1 MIELAWFR
9 SAGWKFIPRGA
20 VAATVAAALLV
31 AGISAVRFKE
41 YPKIPG
47 YMYAPVKK
55 FFNAAFPHPRVIYTD
70 QLNLIVLF
78 SMYEHWHWRYIRQMP
93 MQTQAFEYELTRGPD
108 RIVLIHDKLR
118 WNLDF
123 LDPALFRDLEQSMKL
138 AGVDAATVFCMSGV
152 AGTRT
157 PAQQDAYQQK
167 IFELAAQSHLQ
178 IRKFVPDRLAVFAE
192 FALAQPDSTQPEE
205 IR

>member
-1 MIELAWFR
+1 
-9 SAGWKFIPRGA
+9 
-20 VAATVAAALLV
+20 
-31 AGISAVRFKE
+31 
-41 YPKIPG
+41 
-47 YMYAPVKK
+47 
-55 FFNAAFPHPRVIYTD
+55 
-70 QLNLIVLF
+70 
-78 SMYEHWHWRYIRQMP
+78 
-93 MQTQAFEYELTRGPD
+93 
-108 RIVLIHDKLR
+108 
-118 WNLDF
+118 
-123 LDPALFRDLEQSMKL
+123 MKL